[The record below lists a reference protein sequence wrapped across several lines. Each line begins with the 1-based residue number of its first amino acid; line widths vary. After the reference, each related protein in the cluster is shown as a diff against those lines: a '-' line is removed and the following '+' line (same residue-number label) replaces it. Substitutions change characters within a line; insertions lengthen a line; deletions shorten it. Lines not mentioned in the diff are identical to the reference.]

1 MSAIELKS
9 GDRNVPVE
17 ILEREGNKLRL
28 RLGEKEYDLDIVK
41 VEQNIFSVLLG
52 NKSYDIEVV
61 PDGKKNTYSVK
72 YINHSFSVQV
82 VDAETRYMQNRM
94 NASDEDNI
102 NIISSPMP
110 GKIVK
115 IMVKPGDEV
124 EAGQVVI
131 TVSAMKME
139 SEYKSGKSGV
149 IKEVMVCE
157 GDIVDANVP
166 LIVLE

>member
-1 MSAIELKS
+1 MSAIQLKT
-9 GDRNVPVE
+9 GDRTESVE
-17 ILEREGNKLRL
+17 ILERTGNKMRL

-41 VEQNIFSVLLG
+41 VEKNIFSLLLG
-52 NKSYDIEVV
+52 NRSYDIEVV
-61 PDGKKNTYSVK
+61 PSGKRNTYSVK
-72 YINHSFSVQV
+72 YICHSFNVQV
-82 VDAETRYMQNRM
+82 IDAEARYMQNRL
-94 NASDEDNI
+94 NATGDDDI

-115 IMVKPGDEV
+115 VMVKTGDNV
-124 EAGQVVI
+124 IAGQVVI

-149 IKEVMVCE
+149 VKEVKVCE